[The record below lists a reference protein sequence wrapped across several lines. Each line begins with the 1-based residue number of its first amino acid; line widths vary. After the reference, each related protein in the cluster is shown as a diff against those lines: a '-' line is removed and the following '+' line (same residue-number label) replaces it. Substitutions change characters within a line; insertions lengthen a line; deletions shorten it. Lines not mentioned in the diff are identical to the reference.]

1 MLQIMQGNM
10 TMPNP
15 YLEMISL
22 YLMYLLTRS
31 ACSSC

>member
-22 YLMYLLTRS
+22 
-31 ACSSC
+31 